1 MKNRKLK
8 VYYNTKNKPQIILQG
23 GWLEKAGYQIGDR
36 VEVNIIKNKIII
48 KKEP

>member
-23 GWLEKAGYQIGDR
+23 TWLEKAGYKIGDKI
-36 VEVNIIKNKIII
+36 EVNIIKDKIII